1 MKKLRNLMESST
13 HTNEELD
20 YLRDLDKYF
29 TNSFGTNIEKLDN
42 FTKYVPRQK
51 IAYFLAKYEAFKKVL
66 NIQGSIIEC
75 GVNYGGGL
83 MAFAQFSAIFEPV
96 NNQRKII
103 GFDTFSGFTELS
115 KKDKGSTSEFAKK
128 GGFGVNTYDDILKAI
143 KLYDSNRFLNHM
155 SKVELVKGDA
165 VKTIPKYLKK
175 NPHTLVSLLYLDF
188 DLYEPTKIAIE
199 NFVPRMPKGG
209 VIVFDEINS
218 KPFTGETVAVLDTI
232 GVRNYKIERFPF
244 DPDFAYAVLD

>member
-1 MKKLRNLMESST
+1 MKKLRKLMESNT
-13 HTNEELD
+13 HTDEEQDYIQKLD
-20 YLRDLDKYF
+20 EYF
-29 TNSFGTNIEKLDN
+29 TNGFGTNIEKLDN
-42 FTKYVPRQK
+42 FAKYVPRQK

-66 NIQGSIIEC
+66 NIHGSIVEC

-83 MAFAQFSAIFEPV
+83 MAYAQFSAIFEPV

-103 GFDTFSGFTELS
+103 GFDTFSGFS
-115 KKDKGSTSEFAKK
+115 KLTSKDKGSTSEFAKQ
-128 GGFGVNTYDDILKAI
+128 GGFAVNTYDDILESI

-155 SKVELVKGDA
+155 PKVELVKGNA
-165 VKTIPKYLKK
+165 VKTIPKYIKN

-188 DLYEPTKIAIE
+188 DIYEPTKVAIE

-232 GVRNYKIERFPF
+232 GVRDYKIERFTF
-244 DPDFAYAVLD
+244 DPDFAYVVLD